1 MDDPYVLVCRRD
13 HPLAKKKVVAW
24 RDLAGHPLIRI
35 GRPNSGNRAL
45 LDGALIKANVRLD
58 WFHEVNNLTTA
69 LGLVQAG
76 LGASVLPRLATPSA
90 PHTNTVTKP
99 IRSPEVTRAL
109 GIIERRKGLLSPAAK
124 YFRDMLLA
132 DWGGGASQSRP

>member
-1 MDDPYVLVCRRD
+1 VVVVRTD
-13 HPLAKKKVVAW
+13 HALAKKKPVAW
-24 RDLAGHPLIRI
+24 GDLAGHPLIRI

-76 LGASVLPRLATPSA
+76 LGASVLPRLATPSS
-90 PHTNTVTKP
+90 PQLDTVVKP
-99 IRSPEVTRAL
+99 IRSPEVTRAI

-132 DWGGGASQSRP
+132 DWGGGAAEPRP